1 MAAEFVK
8 YRSKV
13 GIGLLLFVLV
23 SFGIGGYYLILDWKW
38 GVGLIHFGALA
49 LILYLFFSISYVI
62 TGKELLINYGAF
74 YQKKIIVGSITR
86 IKETRN
92 PLSSPAASLDRL
104 EISYDS
110 GFILVSPKNK
120 KGFIDH
126 IKSLV
131 PEVSI
136 EMRN

>member
-1 MAAEFVK
+1 MGAEIVK
-8 YRSKV
+8 YKSKV
-13 GIGLLLFVLV
+13 GTGLLLFVLI
-23 SFGIGGYYLILDWKW
+23 SFGIGGYFLVLDWKW
-38 GVGLIHFGALA
+38 VVGLIHFGSLA

-62 TGKELLINYGAF
+62 TGRELLINYGPF
-74 YQKKIIVGSITR
+74 YQKKINITSITH

-92 PLSSPAASLDRL
+92 PISSPAASLDRL
-104 EISYDS
+104 EISYGT

-120 KGFIDH
+120 KGFIEH

-131 PEVSI
+131 PEVRI